1 MIMRDYITDDEKG
14 MRQIIYISSE
24 ARKTKKVDGAMTIW
38 NLLNATTDKDIFLVF
53 KQGWAPLEH
62 CNICCNSVL
71 IDGAHGYKNP
81 DETEFFAVESYG
93 QTWAAVQ
100 VGSTITEEDWNT
112 IFSIQN
118 ILSDGKKTVDETKE
132 NTAKTTK
139 PKWVELTY
147 ISPWSHEKEVC
158 VLTSAKATG
167 YWEGYEYAIYG
178 KDDKLGTHVA
188 FHPFIGKPLGTRPID
203 VNEARKWVNALRVR
217 SKAVIDNF
225 NEIYGQDL
233 W

>member
-1 MIMRDYITDDEKG
+1 MIMREFITDDEKG
-14 MRQIIYISSE
+14 MRQIIYIQSE
-24 ARKTKKVDGAMTIW
+24 AKKAKKVDGAMSIW
-38 NLLNATTDKDIFLVF
+38 DLLNTTTDKGIFLVF

-62 CNICCNSVL
+62 CNIHCDSIL

-81 DETEFFAVESYG
+81 DETEFFPIESYG

-100 VGSTITEEDWNT
+100 TGLTIMEEDWNT
-112 IFSIQN
+112 IISIQN
-118 ILSDGKKTVDETKE
+118 ILNNGKKVSDEIKQDAT
-132 NTAKTTK
+132 KTTK

-167 YWEGYEYAIYG
+167 YWEGYEYAIY
-178 KDDKLGTHVA
+178 DRDEILGAHVA
-188 FHPFIGKPLGTRPID
+188 FHPLIEKTLGTRPID
-203 VNEARKWVNALRVR
+203 VNEARKWVNALCVR
-217 SKAVIDNF
+217 SKAVVDNF